1 MPRFRD
7 AHECF
12 TYHTERLGMMVSRLV
27 LVTFAVTLLMSGCG
41 SSRTPPTIEFTAVP
55 EAGPGRPARTERISG
70 KVHRAS
76 RKQRIV
82 LFARS
87 GTWWVQPLAQNPFTP
102 IRRDSTWEAL
112 THIGTD
118 YAALLVNDGYTPPK
132 TTDVLP
138 ATGTGI
144 LAVSTIEGRR
154 SAAAPLLEP
163 RWLHFSGYDWEIRQI
178 PSDSGG
184 VMHINSA
191 SNVWTDPKGQL
202 HLRIARSGDQ
212 WTCAEISLTRSLG
225 YGTYTFHFGKL
236 PVLEPASVL
245 GMFTWDEP
253 EGGQSHREIDIE
265 LSQWG
270 DPMAKNAQFV
280 IQPYFVAANVFRF
293 DSTAVPIT
301 YSCRWEPGSATF
313 RAIERLGQGP
323 GRGRAEHVFTS
334 GVPSPAGETVH
345 INLYTYGKSR
355 TQQQQGVE
363 VVMEKFEFLP

>member
-1 MPRFRD
+1 
-7 AHECF
+7 
-12 TYHTERLGMMVSRLV
+12 MMVFRLIP
-27 LVTFAVTLLMSGCG
+27 VTFAITLWMSGCG
-41 SSRTPPTIEFTAVP
+41 SSRTLPAIEFTAIP
-55 EAGPGRPARTERISG
+55 EAGPGGPAKTERISG
-70 KVHRAS
+70 KVRGAG

-82 LFARS
+82 LFAKS
-87 GTWWVQPLAQNPFTP
+87 GNWWAQPVANNPFTP
-102 IRRDSTWEAL
+102 IRRDSTWEAQ

-118 YAALLVNDGYTPPK
+118 YAALLVDDRYTPPK

-138 ATGTGI
+138 ATGNGV
-144 LAVSTIEGRR
+144 LAVSTIEGMR
-154 SAAAPLLEP
+154 SATVPAP
-163 RWLHFSGYDWEIRQI
+163 WLHFSGYDWEVRQI

-184 VMHINSA
+184 IMHINSA

-202 HLRIARSGDQ
+202 HLRIARSGGQ
-212 WTCAEISLTRSLG
+212 WTCAEIGLTRSLG

-253 EGGQSHREIDIE
+253 EGGQSHREMDIE

-270 DPMAKNAQFV
+270 DPMIKKAQFV

-293 DSTAVPIT
+293 DSTSAPTT
-301 YSCRWEPGSATF
+301 YSFRWEPGSVTF
-313 RAIERLGQGP
+313 RAVQPTGEGH
-323 GRGRAEHVFTS
+323 GRALAEHVFTS

-355 TQQQQGVE
+355 TQQQQEVE